1 MSGNP
6 DQEGELRKRVGDHPA
21 DAKGHEQYPGDSEEE
36 AEQRREHD
44 PRVPTPGDP
53 EQQAKDQAKDQDG

>member
-6 DQEGELRKRVGDHPA
+6 DQEGELRKRIGDDPA

-44 PRVPTPGDP
+44 PRVPTPGDA
-53 EQQAKDQAKDQDG
+53 EEQAKDQDG